1 METDNYKHSQLTDK
15 IIKVFFTVYNKLG
28 YGFLEKVYENA
39 MLIELRK
46 AGLLAEPQVPIKVY
60 YEQQEIG
67 DYYADIIVNGL
78 VILELKATQTIAAA
92 HEAQLV
98 NYLKA
103 TQIEVGLLLNF
114 GLKPEMKRKV
124 FLNEQK

>member
-39 MLIELRK
+39 ILIELRK
-46 AGLLAEPQVPIKVY
+46 AGLLAEQQVPIKVY